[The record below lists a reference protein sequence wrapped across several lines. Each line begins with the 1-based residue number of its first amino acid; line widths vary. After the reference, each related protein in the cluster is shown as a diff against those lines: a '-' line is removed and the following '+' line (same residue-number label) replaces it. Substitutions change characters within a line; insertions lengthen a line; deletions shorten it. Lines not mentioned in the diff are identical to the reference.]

1 MRILLRS
8 GPWLMAL
15 GVALTGCSQ
24 SALPPQDVSKSSTKK
39 ASRATNMEVLPGASA
54 VVLTVEGM
62 S

>member
-8 GPWLMAL
+8 GPVFLAL
-15 GVALTGCSQ
+15 GVALIGCNQPANITQKESPSSAEKAPGVNEGEVVPGLSQ
-24 SALPPQDVSKSSTKK
+24 
-39 ASRATNMEVLPGASA
+39 